1 DQWSE
6 KDTAIAKAKQEAGI
20 VSVTDAQKSVWDQ
33 NSIYWVVEGTN
44 KTGQEVMVWVQFTDQ
59 GKPKEGQNTVHQEL
73 LSSGMSKEKMKAKIK
88 SSIPGIKDMRLVPGV
103 YNGEYVWQLFYKVDL
118 KLDLKPNVNLADLA
132 DKISTEGKSV
142 VGTRALKFDF
152 VDHSSDKLNQ
162 YWDKAMF
169 SVAEAMENKR
179 YTEIP
184 VKLQDLAKGT
194 GIQTKA
200 EMDTKNVYITLTDG
214 SSSKFLVLPRVNVIP
229 LIIAGLMI
237 GGLLFMTNMR
247 GGLTVGAASER
258 KRKKGGP
265 KKLTFEEIGGQDNA
279 KQELREALDFLIR
292 HDEIQKLGIRPLKGI
307 LLTGPPGTGKTLMAK
322 AAAHYTDSVF
332 VAASGSE
339 FVEMYVGVGAGRVRD
354 LFRDARNRAAKENKQ
369 SAIIFIDEIDVI
381 GGKREGG
388 QQREYDQT
396 LNQLLTEMDGI
407 YSSDSP
413 RILLIAATNRKE
425 MLDSALLRPGRFD
438 RHIQVDLPDKKGRKH
453 ILELHA
459 KNKPLHEDV
468 NLDKIAEESY
478 GFSGA
483 QLESVMNEAA
493 IYTMRE
499 GLKEIEQRH
508 LSMSIDKVMMGER
521 TDRESTIEEKKRVA
535 IHELGHAIMAELVRP
550 GSVSQVAL
558 SPRGKALGYVRHN
571 PQSEQYL
578 TRSLLENHR
587 IIFDKSLDILLA
599 EETLSGE
606 QFRKLFH
613 EFSLLPA

>member
-1 DQWSE
+1 
-6 KDTAIAKAKQEAGI
+6 
-20 VSVTDAQKSVWDQ
+20 
-33 NSIYWVVEGTN
+33 
-44 KTGQEVMVWVQFTDQ
+44 M
-59 GKPKEGQNTVHQEL
+59 PKL
-73 LSSGMSKEKMKAKIK
+73 LKEIL
-88 SSIPGIKDMRLVPGV
+88 IGFVPV
-103 YNGEYVWQLFYKVDL
+103 LFIF
-118 KLDLKPNVNLADLA
+118 LAF
-132 DKISTEGKSV
+132 
-142 VGTRALKFDF
+142 VG
-152 VDHSSDKLNQ
+152 
-162 YWDKAMF
+162 
-169 SVAEAMENKR
+169 
-179 YTEIP
+179 
-184 VKLQDLAKGT
+184 
-194 GIQTKA
+194 
-200 EMDTKNVYITLTDG
+200 
-214 SSSKFLVLPRVNVIP
+214 VNVIP

-459 KNKPLHEDV
+459 KNKPLHEEV

-578 TRSLLENHR
+578 YTKSFLEEQIMIALGGAASEEIFYGGRSTGSSNDFEQALDIVKTMMRSGLTSLGIVNMDMVTTEELMKVNNEILEDLMGRTRSLLENHR

-606 QFRKLFH
+606 QFRKLV
-613 EFSLLPA
+613 S